1 MDTMESREP
10 KYFASPQEAVEIISE
25 LLIKEDWKTLSRYYY
40 LEGSN
45 VDVEELE
52 SGRFFIRTKP
62 PEVCHPGGFW
72 VYKHPFDPSFKYL
85 GHEEIRDNII
95 IVTVHIRIDE
105 GMGMFQEGRK
115 FFAMKK
121 TPKGLQVLPRIVD
134 SEEAFGTLPEPT
146 MSLEDLLKGRKD

>member
-1 MDTMESREP
+1 MESKEP
-10 KYFASPQEAVEIISE
+10 KYFASPREAVKIISE

-72 VYKHPFDPSFKYL
+72 VYKHPFDPSFEYL

>member
-1 MDTMESREP
+1 MNTTESKKP
-10 KYFASPQEAVEIISE
+10 KYLASPQEAVGIISE

-45 VDVEELE
+45 IDVEELE
-52 SGRFFIRTKP
+52 SGRFFTRTNP

-85 GHEEIRDNII
+85 AHKEMRDNTI

-105 GMGMFQEGRK
+105 GMGMFQEGRQ
-115 FFAMKK
+115 FFTMKRC
-121 TPKGLQVLPRIVD
+121 PKGLQVMPMIVD
-134 SEEAFGTLPEPT
+134 SKEAFGPPLIKW
-146 MSLEDLLKGRKD
+146 SR

>member
-25 LLIKEDWKTLSRYYY
+25 LLIKEDWKTLSKYYY

-52 SGRFFIRTKP
+52 SGRFFIRTNP

-72 VYKHPFDPSFKYL
+72 VYKHPFDPSFEYL
-85 GHEEIRDNII
+85 GHEEIHDDTI
-95 IVTVHIRIDE
+95 IVTVHIIIDE

-115 FFAMKK
+115 FFAMKE

-134 SEEAFGTLPEPT
+134 SEEAFGTLPGPT
-146 MSLEDLLKGRKD
+146 MSLEDLLKGGKD

>member
-72 VYKHPFDPSFKYL
+72 VYKHPFDPSFEYL